1 MVRVNFKIFAAIVI
15 LNFGIVLCIPKFE
28 LNGFIPSSVDYLTK
42 GSPKSRDQ
50 LALPSQR
57 SSELSSE
64 AKDSTTKLTPSQA
77 NEISDRNQ
85 EPRFGFTNLGGTGTG
100 YGVGSYAP
108 AKIDLGGLLL
118 GAVIGIGTVL
128 VIPKLL
134 YIVSGSYGTY
144 ARSDDGGVMQMMTK
158 LDDALA
164 RHGIDTTSCMQRMV
178 CSYSKRAAVAV
189 REAAIETNDTQEEV
203 SSLDRMVDGLSTNQ
217 ILRTALQGTAIQEAV
232 DSGRSGENCSRAY
245 PQCGFSLE
253 TIFSLASHV
262 MSAMTSA
269 DASTAKTKASTT
281 SDVH

>member
-1 MVRVNFKIFAAIVI
+1 
-15 LNFGIVLCIPKFE
+15 
-28 LNGFIPSSVDYLTK
+28 
-42 GSPKSRDQ
+42 
-50 LALPSQR
+50 
-57 SSELSSE
+57 
-64 AKDSTTKLTPSQA
+64 
-77 NEISDRNQ
+77 
-85 EPRFGFTNLGGTGTG
+85 
-100 YGVGSYAP
+100 
-108 AKIDLGGLLL
+108 
-118 GAVIGIGTVL
+118 
-128 VIPKLL
+128 
-134 YIVSGSYGTY
+134 
-144 ARSDDGGVMQMMTK
+144 MMAK

-232 DSGRSGENCSRAY
+232 DSGRAGENCSRAY

-253 TIFSLASHV
+253 TMFSLASHV

-269 DASTAKTKASTT
+269 DASTTKNKASTT